1 MTPSICRNAAST
13 PQKQPAPNVA
23 FSMFVL
29 FKIAAHMWECGGSR
43 SIAADA
49 VVSASVADR
58 GAGRTTSIIRAV
70 EYARH
75 DGAAMGRIIA
85 CAGRRR
91 TARRLGADE
100 DCLGGS
106 PGRLWSDLV
115 PHLIEQ
121 PRRVGRQREGF
132 GIDGV
137 REPLVVDARRIDG
150 FGEVHVMIDDIG
162 DRLEGDSDDPR
173 TARTADDHEDLAV
186 AQGNGRAHRAQWPLA
201 RSDRIGCTLDE
212 AKHVRYARLRGEV
225 VHLVVEE

>member
-29 FKIAAHMWECGGSR
+29 FKIGAHMWECGGSW

-49 VVSASVADR
+49 VVSASVADC
-58 GAGRTTSIIRAV
+58 GAGRTTNIIRAV

-91 TARRLGADE
+91 ASTTS
-100 DCLGGS
+100 GS
-106 PGRLWSDLV
+106 LTPSMPNPSRCR
-115 PHLIEQ
+115 PT
-121 PRRVGRQREGF
+121 RREGF

-162 DRLEGDSDDPR
+162 DRLEGDGDDPR
-173 TARTADDHEDLAV
+173 TARTADDH
-186 AQGNGRAHRAQWPLA
+186 
-201 RSDRIGCTLDE
+201 
-212 AKHVRYARLRGEV
+212 
-225 VHLVVEE
+225 